1 MKVKIGTPL
10 TEYAVAAGDIV
21 LTSSRQVLI
30 ATANVN
36 DYHYVCV
43 DLSRAEVIDMLT
55 DLAPMSSIG
64 GELIVKVVHG
74 DEAELKLP

>member
-1 MKVKIGTPL
+1 MQVKIGTPL

-36 DYHYVCV
+36 DYHYVQRAVCAQPQ
-43 DLSRAEVIDMLT
+43 DLGV
-55 DLAPMSSIG
+55 
-64 GELIVKVVHG
+64 
-74 DEAELKLP
+74 LPH